1 MNTEKEKKI
10 HFVAGDAVQMKAK
23 EAFESI
29 PEGKEVF
36 VACSGG
42 GDSVALSYLTK
53 YFAEKK
59 FKGILYFD
67 HKQREASVLKEES
80 SFVKSL
86 SDFLGVEFIKGEMK
100 NDSKGM
106 SEEKLRRERYGF
118 FENFARQKEIMILLG
133 HNLDDRIET
142 FMFNLMR
149 GTGLKGLLSIRER
162 RGVYFRPLL
171 GVTRDQIR
179 KFLMENS
186 IRYLQDASNSW
197 LHYKR
202 NKIRD
207 VLMPV
212 FGEISGR
219 DYGLFFLRLFDSLQ
233 LDSETLQESDEK
245 ILNEVA
251 WPSRE
256 GYTIDLKAFDL
267 IPEHSK
273 RRILRIASLKSG
285 YLSLDG
291 CQTERLLSLT
301 DRSSGNMLNCGG
313 LKARRRNNMLH
324 IQKKQGI

>member
-1 MNTEKEKKI
+1 
-10 HFVAGDAVQMKAK
+10 MKAK
-23 EAFESI
+23 KAFSDI
-29 PEGKEVF
+29 PDRKELW

-67 HKQREASVLKEES
+67 HKQREESVLKEELS
-80 SFVKSL
+80 LVKSL
-86 SDFLGVEFIKGEMK
+86 SGFLGVEFLKGELK
-100 NDSKGM
+100 NASKGM
-106 SEEKLRRERYGF
+106 SEEMLRKERYSF
-118 FENFARQKEIMILLG
+118 FESFAHDNEIMILLG

-149 GTGLKGLLSIRER
+149 GTGLKGLLSIREK

-171 GVTRDQIR
+171 GVSRDQIR
-179 KFLMENS
+179 IFLRENS
-186 IRYLQDASNSW
+186 IKYLQDASNKW

-202 NKIRD
+202 NKIRE

-219 DYGLFFLRLFDSLQ
+219 DYRLFFLRLFDSLQ
-233 LDSETLQESDEK
+233 LDSESLQESDEK

-251 WPSRE
+251 WPSPE

-273 RRILRIASLKSG
+273 RRILRIASLRSG

-301 DRSSGNMLNCGG
+301 NRSSGNKLNCGG
-313 LKARRRNNMLH
+313 LKAFRRDGVLY
-324 IQKKQGI
+324 IEKKQGTQWK